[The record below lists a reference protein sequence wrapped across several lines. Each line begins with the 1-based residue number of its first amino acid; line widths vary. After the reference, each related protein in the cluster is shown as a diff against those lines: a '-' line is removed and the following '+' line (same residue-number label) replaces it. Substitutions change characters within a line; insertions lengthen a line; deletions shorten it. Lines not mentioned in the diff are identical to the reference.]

1 MMESRLQKSPSSVSG
16 LPMEPER
23 GKNKIERIGE
33 QTKGLF
39 EDFTGWVEVRLKLF
53 QLEMQEK
60 IQGKVNEAIIKIAP
74 AVAGAL
80 TGLFLLVTMALFIG
94 WWLGHPAWGYLIVTG
109 ILGLVTAILAS
120 KARRLKSGPEV
131 GIDVPESTN
140 SSPGSSPRPTLS
152 PKQRD

>member
-1 MMESRLQKSPSSVSG
+1 MESRLQKPPSSVSG
-16 LPMEPER
+16 LPMEPDR

-53 QLEMQEK
+53 QLEMQDK
-60 IQGKVNEAIIKIAP
+60 IQSKVNEAIIKIAP

-80 TGLFLLVTMALFIG
+80 TGLFLLVTIALFIG

-109 ILGLVTAILAS
+109 MLGLVTVILSS
-120 KARRLKSGPEV
+120 KARRLKT
-131 GIDVPESTN
+131 ESEEEN
-140 SSPGSSPRPTLS
+140 DLSASENGSSGSSARPALGPNS
-152 PKQRD
+152 PA

>member
-1 MMESRLQKSPSSVSG
+1 MEQRLQQPDSSVSG
-16 LPMEPER
+16 LPVEPER

-39 EDFTGWVEVRLKLF
+39 DDFTGWVEVRLKLF

-80 TGLFLLVTMALFIG
+80 TGLFLLVTIALFIG
-94 WWLGHPAWGYLIVTG
+94 WWLGHPAWGYLVVTG
-109 ILGLVTAILAS
+109 MLGLVTALLAS
-120 KARRLKSGPEV
+120 RARRLNTRAGEKKDRAVSANGS
-131 GIDVPESTN
+131 PES
-140 SSPGSSPRPTLS
+140 GARPALG
-152 PKQRD
+152 PKQRA